1 MSGNRQ
7 ILIAGAGIGG
17 LTTALSLLKEG
28 MDVAVYE
35 QAPALGEVGAGVQ
48 ISANGTRVLYALGLA
63 EALNRIAWEP
73 EGKAIRLWDTGESWP
88 LFDLGTESIALYG
101 FPYHMYH
108 RADLHQVLVDAVR
121 AIEPDAI
128 RLNARV
134 AGVEQDQSCATLILE
149 DGTRAQGDA
158 LIGADGVH
166 SVVRAALFGADEPVF
181 TGCMAWRGII
191 PVERLP
197 KGRFPPVGT
206 NWVGPGGHVV
216 QYFLRRGELM
226 NCVAIREGADWQE
239 ESWSTAGSVEQ
250 CLADFEGWHD
260 DVRTLLA
267 NFDTPYKWALMGRE
281 PMEKWSSG
289 RIGLMGDACHPTLPF
304 LGQGAVM
311 AMEDG
316 YMLGRSLSAYG
327 DDIPAALERFTKA
340 RRERTANIVR
350 GSAANTEIF
359 HSPMLASRDAAA
371 AFIAENWQPDRV
383 RERYDWLFTYDATTA
398 PI

>member
-1 MSGNRQ
+1 MSGTRH

-17 LTTALSLLKEG
+17 LTAALALLRQG

-73 EGKAIRLWDTGESWP
+73 EGKTIRIWDTGESWP
-88 LFDLGTESIALYG
+88 LFDLGAESIARYG

-108 RADLHQVLVDAVR
+108 RADLHRVLVDAVR

-134 AGVEQDQSCATLILE
+134 VGVEQDEHGVTLVLE
-149 DGTRAQGDA
+149 DGTRVQGDA

-166 SVVRAALFGADEPVF
+166 SAVRAALFGPDEPVF
-181 TGCMAWRGII
+181 TGCMAWRGVI

-197 KGRFPPVGT
+197 KGRFPPVGA
-206 NWVGPGGHVV
+206 NWVGPGGHAV
-216 QYFLRRGELM
+216 QYFLRGGELM
-226 NCVAIREGADWQE
+226 NFVGIRESDAWLE
-239 ESWSTAGSVEQ
+239 ESWSTAGTVDE
-250 CLADFEGWHD
+250 CLADFEGWHE
-260 DVRTLLA
+260 DVRTLIRSI
-267 NFDTPYKWALMGRE
+267 DTPYKWALMTRE
-281 PMEKWSSG
+281 PMERWSSG
-289 RIGLMGDACHPTLPF
+289 RVGLLGDACHSTLPF

-316 YMLGRSLSAYG
+316 YMLGRSLSVYG
-327 DDIPAALERFTKA
+327 DDIPAALERFAAA
-340 RRERTANIVR
+340 RYKRTANIVR
-350 GSAANTEIF
+350 GSAANTKIF

-371 AFIAENWQPDRV
+371 AFVAENWQPDRV